1 MIRRWN
7 APKWTDEQWNNLAMD
22 TEYLFSYAHKIGL
35 KLSWFGS
42 HPIVSQNSIAFVGT
56 GKDNC
61 IFSFIRHSSKFPS
74 CDTGGH
80 AYDLAVVAVLELA
93 KMHNPEFEWM
103 SNGDVD
109 DLADGK
115 AIAVA
120 IGIKNQQEN
129 GLADDNEWLS
139 NDSTANMLQLSQS
152 MRSITD
158 ALAMLPAIQNPA
170 IVGNAMAFL
179 PPDLMTET
187 ASVMRDL
194 TFALENMNNLAK
206 RIEMHSNTLL
216 H

>member
-1 MIRRWN
+1 MIHRWN

-42 HPIVSQNSIAFVGT
+42 HPIVSQNSIAFAGT
-56 GKDNC
+56 SKDNC

-103 SNGDVD
+103 SDGDID

-115 AIAVA
+115 ALAVA
-120 IGIKNQQEN
+120 IQIRNQQEPIMT
-129 GLADDNEWLS
+129 DDH
-139 NDSTANMLQLSQS
+139 SQILLVS
-152 MRSITD
+152 ESFRSITD
-158 ALAMLPAIQNPA
+158 ALARVPAIQNA
-170 IVGNAMAFL
+170 GIVGLAMMSL
-179 PPDLMTET
+179 PEQLRYET

-194 TFALENMNNLAK
+194 TISLENMDNLVK